1 MKYSSFISVIAFFLV
16 IPATFAVTKAPC
28 GLTTTECSESK
39 QSTSKNTWTLIAR
52 TTAGT
57 ELWKDEDSGLIWG
70 ARLDQL
76 YRFWSTVEVNAVGA
90 INEELICK
98 EKVSLEKRGNLTNL
112 KWRMP
117 THKDFENAE
126 DHGIRQ
132 ILPSIRGHWYWSSTV
147 AQTGRR
153 GRGSY
158 GFNGTNGDLDFID
171 EWLSLN
177 SVVCV
182 AN

>member
-1 MKYSSFISVIAFFLV
+1 MLQTTLAIA
-16 IPATFAVTKAPC
+16 TAPC
-28 GLTTTECSESK
+28 GPTTTECNESK
-39 QSTSKNTWTLIAR
+39 QSKSKNTWTLIAR
-52 TTAGT
+52 TAAGT
-57 ELWKDEDSGLIWG
+57 ELWKDEDTGLTWG

-76 YRFWSTVEVNAVGA
+76 YRFWSTVEVNGVGG
-90 INEELICK
+90 INEELVCK
-98 EKVSLEKRGNLTNL
+98 EKVSLEKRGNLTSL

-126 DHGIRQ
+126 ENGIRE

-158 GFNGTNGDLDFID
+158 GFNGTNGDLDFIE
-171 EWLSLN
+171 EWLKLN
-177 SVVCV
+177 SVICV